1 MIPSFSQSLVLLFN
15 ASWSGTC
22 SPSGKSR
29 FLLFINR
36 EMAPFFF
43 PSSSYSGFGKG
54 ENIYFYET
62 LQEYQLSIV
71 MTIHNGYVF
80 KVIFIFL
87 FLRILKLT
95 LAWNISLLLWKR
107 KERNI
112 CKLIARNVYKY
123 WISDEHGNIFSYREK
138 KIYIYNEYL
147 ILYFI
152 LSHFR
157 FQPRETNISFLPSL
171 KEDGEAGIEGSISVN
186 RINRSDY
193 RE

>member
-1 MIPSFSQSLVLLFN
+1 MHHGRVHARPPVNRDFSYSST
-15 ASWSGTC
+15 AKW
-22 SPSGKSR
+22 R
-29 FLLFINR
+29 H
-36 EMAPFFF
+36 FFF
-43 PSSSYSGFGKG
+43 PPLPTPDLEKVRIFIFMKLFKNS
-54 ENIYFYET
+54 
-62 LQEYQLSIV
+62 SIV
-71 MTIHNGYVF
+71 NSNDTQIHNGYVF

-138 KIYIYNEYL
+138 KNIYIYNEYL

-171 KEDGEAGIEGSISVN
+171 KEDGEARIEGSISVN